1 MSTDASYRFER
12 GVDPNG
18 QIYALMQAAILCKQL
33 AGGKVSMQIKDV
45 YPEPMQDFPVR
56 LNYEYAHR
64 LIGKEIGAETIKSI
78 ATSLEMKIVKEDAE
92 GIDLLVPAYRVD
104 VQRPCDVVEDILRI
118 YGYNNVEIPTQL
130 KSSLTVQGDEDKA
143 YHSQNLVAE
152 QLVGEGFMEILNN
165 SLSKSSY
172 YTDLELNKYPEE
184 TTVKVMNP
192 LSADLGVMRQTMPS
206 AVWRA

>member
-1 MSTDASYRFER
+1 M
-12 GVDPNG
+12 
-18 QIYALMQAAILCKQL
+18 
-33 AGGKVSMQIKDV
+33 
-45 YPEPMQDFPVR
+45 
-56 LNYEYAHR
+56 
-64 LIGKEIGAETIKSI
+64 
-78 ATSLEMKIVKEDAE
+78 KEDAE

-165 SLSKSSY
+165 KS
-172 YTDLELNKYPEE
+172 PEA
-184 TTVKVMNP
+184 TVSSEDAFKTFKNFQA
-192 LSADLGVMRQTMPS
+192 ADIHLVGWNQVTCS
-206 AVWRA
+206 ESC